1 MISIIVGAKGTGKT
15 KQIIDRANAT
25 LEERKGDTVFLTTT
39 TRYRMEINPRIKLI
53 DVRDEGICNKDL
65 LFGFIRGMLSANYD
79 IEYVFIDGVY
89 KMMNTTIDSAEMAE
103 LFLLLETLDNGS
115 NVKFVLTISCDKEN
129 LPAFIA
135 KHLDK

>member
-25 LEERKGDTVFLTTT
+25 LEHRKGDTVFLTTT

-115 NVKFVLTISCDKEN
+115 GVKFVLTISCDKEN

>member
-129 LPAFIA
+129 LPEFIA

>member
-15 KQIIDRANAT
+15 KQIIDKANAT
-25 LEERKGDTVFLTTT
+25 LESRKGDTVFLTTT

-53 DVRDEGICNKDL
+53 DVRDEGINNKDM

-79 IEYVFIDGVY
+79 IEYFFIDGVY
-89 KMMNTTIDSAEMAE
+89 KMMNTTIDSADMAE
-103 LFLLLETLDNGS
+103 LFLLLETLTNNS
-115 NVKFVLTISCDKEN
+115 PVKFVLTISCDKEN

-135 KHLDK
+135 KYLD